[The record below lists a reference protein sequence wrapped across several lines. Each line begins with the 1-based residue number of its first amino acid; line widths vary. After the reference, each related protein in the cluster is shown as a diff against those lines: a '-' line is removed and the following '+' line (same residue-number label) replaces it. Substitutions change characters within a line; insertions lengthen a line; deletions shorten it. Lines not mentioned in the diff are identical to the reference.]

1 MLERRILFIE
11 LNECKNSYSLNPFQ
25 VVPVENKPFSLSPYT
40 DVDLQ
45 STPISVDPTY
55 RGNRWGHRPLPPTD
69 SRPSNRPDSCVYECT
84 PGRSYRQNSVS
95 LKNETRTDGDTV
107 HRVLL
112 SVSDVPEETGSELS
126 VRHSKRNVR
135 QPMYIQCSR
144 LGLNSSPLSE
154 VESHPPYST
163 INVWTKKLIN

>member
-55 RGNRWGHRPLPPTD
+55 RGNR
-69 SRPSNRPDSCVYECT
+69 
-84 PGRSYRQNSVS
+84 
-95 LKNETRTDGDTV
+95 
-107 HRVLL
+107 
-112 SVSDVPEETGSELS
+112 
-126 VRHSKRNVR
+126 
-135 QPMYIQCSR
+135 
-144 LGLNSSPLSE
+144 
-154 VESHPPYST
+154 
-163 INVWTKKLIN
+163 